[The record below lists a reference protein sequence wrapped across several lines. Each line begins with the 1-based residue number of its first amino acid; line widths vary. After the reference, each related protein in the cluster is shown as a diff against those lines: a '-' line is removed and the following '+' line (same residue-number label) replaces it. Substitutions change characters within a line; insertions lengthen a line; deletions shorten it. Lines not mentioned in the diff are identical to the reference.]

1 MSNERKLGLLLTTSP
16 EHASTHTLIKLA
28 EAALRKGVEV
38 RIFLMC
44 DGVLNV
50 NHVPF
55 LSLID
60 SGAKICLCQQNL
72 NERFQDEVDGI
83 TLGSQYD
90 LERSRQSVPNEV
102 VFGCS

>member
-1 MSNERKLGLLLTTSP
+1 MNDERKLGLLLTTSP
-16 EHASTHTLIKLA
+16 EHANTRTLIKLV

-90 LERSRQSVPNEV
+90 FACNVRDVDKLLA
-102 VFGCS
+102 FC

>member
-1 MSNERKLGLLLTTSP
+1 MSSGKKLGLLLTTSP
-16 EHASTHTLIKLA
+16 EHANTHTVIKLA
-28 EAALRKGVEV
+28 EAAVRKGVEV
-38 RIFLMC
+38 QIFLMC

-60 SGAKICLCQQNL
+60 NGVQICLCQQNL

-83 TLGSQYD
+83 RLGSQYD
-90 LERSRQSVPNEV
+90 FASNVRDMDRLLA
-102 VFGCS
+102 FC